1 MKLAVLYQSQALLRV
16 RSLETRMLSACR
28 WISTLAMIVMMGS
41 CLANTAASQLD
52 SPDNTTVSHAVNF
65 RDGRL
70 SLSANGVSLAVLM
83 QLVGDK
89 AGFEVII
96 KGELEAQRGSWAFT
110 DLTLNEAVRRL
121 LRDIN
126 SIIVYRP
133 GSDDAEST
141 ISRIYLLGSGSGS
154 DNPGPIR
161 IDTVV
166 PSLEN
171 QLRLDQVES
180 GDAEERIAAINR
192 SEGLADDIT
201 LQNLAFAL
209 QHDPDPEV
217 RIRAISALEGID
229 AAATVTVLEAG
240 MGDADAEVRIKV
252 MQALAK
258 FDDERIPLWLGQVL
272 MGDPVPEVRLEALRA
287 IARKEGDVA
296 KIFIEAATTD
306 SSKLVSDAALQLI
319 R

>member
-70 SLSANGVSLAVLM
+70 SLSANGVSLAVLI

-161 IDTVV
+161 IDTVTKCIDF
-166 PSLEN
+166 E
-171 QLRLDQVES
+171 
-180 GDAEERIAAINR
+180 DALKKFGPRNAAFR
-192 SEGLADDIT
+192 SE
-201 LQNLAFAL
+201 F
-209 QHDPDPEV
+209 
-217 RIRAISALEGID
+217 
-229 AAATVTVLEAG
+229 
-240 MGDADAEVRIKV
+240 
-252 MQALAK
+252 
-258 FDDERIPLWLGQVL
+258 
-272 MGDPVPEVRLEALRA
+272 
-287 IARKEGDVA
+287 
-296 KIFIEAATTD
+296 
-306 SSKLVSDAALQLI
+306 LVSLRRRPSRAAPVRGLSI
-319 R
+319 RGERGDFGRHFDRGGL